1 MVSKAFRGEHQLGR
15 TGLRRSSMAHSM
27 LFQRCSPRV
36 EHVLQEADL
45 LLHTVLSCYPLDTR
59 AQSVVLLHPEPQ
71 IDVDTDRPVMAMK
84 QAGAMDNAKRDL
96 PKVSPSKYPASIKSS
111 ANCSPCPFSLTIE
124 IDPR

>member
-1 MVSKAFRGEHQLGR
+1 
-15 TGLRRSSMAHSM
+15 M
-27 LFQRCSPRV
+27 LFQRCFPRV

-96 PKVSPSKYPASIKSS
+96 PKVSPSRYPTPIKSS
-111 ANCSPCPFSLTIE
+111 ANFSPCPFSLPIE